1 MTPLNP
7 FGTPPLP
14 PRQGR
19 RSPGLPTRRDL
30 VTAAVVAVV
39 MAVAGV
45 ALGLLWSVTA
55 PKVDLTAAFKGSES
69 AFDAQA
75 GVDVHFAFFS
85 GLFGLALGFLAGWR
99 ARHAAWPLAVG
110 LAVGGLGGSLIA
122 GVVGHAM
129 RSSDVLD
136 DLPPDATQRGR
147 DLVDF
152 MLRAHGFYFVLPA
165 AALFAY
171 LLVVFFATKPEP
183 PELPDGIDPTVYW
196 SVPR

>member
-14 PRQGR
+14 PRQGK
-19 RSPGLPTRRDL
+19 RSTTLPTRRDL
-30 VTAAVVAVV
+30 VLAAGVAVG
-39 MAVAGV
+39 MAVAG
-45 ALGLLWSVTA
+45 ALLGLLWSVTA
-55 PKVDLTAAFKGSES
+55 PKVDVTAAFKGSEA
-69 AFDAQA
+69 AFDAQG
-75 GVDVHFAFFS
+75 GVDVLFAFLS
-85 GLFGLALGFLAGWR
+85 ALFGLALGFLVGWR
-99 ARHAAWPLAVG
+99 ARHASWPLAVG

-129 RSSDVLD
+129 RSSDVLKE
-136 DLPPDATQRGR
+136 LPPDTSQHGR
-147 DLVDF
+147 DLFDF
-152 MLRAHGFYFVLPA
+152 AVRAHGFYFVLPA

-183 PELPDGIDPTVYW
+183 PELPEGVDPTVYW